1 MRKHTRD
8 YYEGFLVKN
17 SLTYSDVANAI
28 KVYNGRV
35 LKSDEVMNY
44 LIYKNFTIGELKN
57 IMKGVI
63 WWKLIL

>member
-8 YYEGFLVKN
+8 YYEGFLIKN
-17 SLTYSDVANAI
+17 SLTYTDVANAI

-35 LKSDEVMNY
+35 LKCDEVMNY

-57 IMKGVI
+57 IMEGVNND
-63 WWKLIL
+63 